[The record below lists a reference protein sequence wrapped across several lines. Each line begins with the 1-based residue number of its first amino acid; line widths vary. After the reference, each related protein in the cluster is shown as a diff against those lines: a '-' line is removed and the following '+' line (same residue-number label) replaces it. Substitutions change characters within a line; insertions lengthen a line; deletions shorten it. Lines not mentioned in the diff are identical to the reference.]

1 MSIDDAIND
10 LKARITAVSATAE
23 IKVVKMSEEEA
34 RISVFVGAAEV
45 QPIRQATFQP
55 VLDYLNSDGLDIQV
69 LVYDKD
75 HPPEIG

>member
-1 MSIDDAIND
+1 MSLDEAIND
-10 LKARITAVSATAE
+10 LKARITAVSRTAE

-34 RISVFVGAAEV
+34 RISVFVSAAEV

-55 VLDYLNSDGLDIQV
+55 VLDYLNQDGLDIQV

>member
-1 MSIDDAIND
+1 MSLDDAIND
-10 LKARITAVSATAE
+10 LKARIAAVSQAAE

-34 RISVFVGAAEV
+34 RISVFVSAAEV

-55 VLDYLNSDGLDIQV
+55 VLDYLNNDGLDIQV

>member
-1 MSIDDAIND
+1 MSLDEAIND
-10 LKARITAVSATAE
+10 LKTRITAVSPAAE

-34 RISVFVGAAEV
+34 RISVFVAAAEV

-55 VLDYLNSDGLDIQV
+55 VLDYLNNNGLDIQV

>member
-10 LKARITAVSATAE
+10 LKARIAAVSQAAE

-55 VLDYLNSDGLDIQV
+55 VLDYLNNDGLDIQV

>member
-1 MSIDDAIND
+1 MSLDEAIND
-10 LKARITAVSATAE
+10 LKTRITAVSPVAE

-34 RISVFVGAAEV
+34 RISVFVAAADV

-55 VLDYLNSDGLDIQV
+55 VLDYLNNDGLDIQV